1 MRFVMRAYGRAP
13 RAPAP
18 RNVTQIALRASTP
31 EDAVAE
37 AERHWSRNP
46 SMRSCRGYSVF
57 DAQGQPLVYVPAN
70 EPA

>member
-1 MRFVMRAYGRAP
+1 MRFVMRAYGPAP

-18 RNVTQIALRASTP
+18 RNVTQIALRAATP

-37 AERHWSRNP
+37 ADRHWNRNP
-46 SMRSCRGYSVF
+46 SLRSCRGYSVF
-57 DAQGQPLVYVPAN
+57 DAQGRPLTYVTAS